1 MSDSGADTPE
11 STNRRRSTRASR
23 TPASPAVASPKR
35 ATRGR
40 KKITEVISEETSEVT
55 ETPTNQ
61 TDKPVESVSQD
72 PGEPKQTSS
81 STEIPPEIV
90 GDSDKIQIKDDL
102 DELSADNAKI
112 SPSKGTDSETLKQQD
127 KTPETLSDSFKPT
140 KDDHFEVIE
149 ESEIDEVRKETSV
162 IASEISGSDDIVSDT
177 EDVSMKGD
185 SINTNEEVQKFQ
197 AVETDNKVD
206 DLDLKDGDGQNNWK
220 KSTEVSEVETVK
232 EREEIKVVEHFE
244 NAEFEEMANEVAE
257 VAGIIEE
264 TADKFQEKTA
274 EIKEMSKEV
283 EQKVHEVEEK
293 VGEVAEMAEE
303 AKEMEVKAKNNADEV
318 EEKVDEVE
326 EKVDE
331 VEEKVDEVEEK
342 VDKVKEMADKT
353 EELADKTEE
362 TADKIGENA
371 AEVKKKAA
379 EVDEKIE
386 IEDILGS
393 KLTETGEMKPVKQ
406 TEDSTKQI
414 IDDDEIIELN
424 QPNDNDISGNN
435 KSSEYKIDEES
446 PKDTAEYNN
455 VELVGENFEVL
466 EIEAEKISSNKSQN
480 EPLSKKNEESSENID
495 EPKVFECFNI
505 SDDESSEEEEISQKK
520 NDETGEKENFSKN
533 AESTGSLTHEE
544 KEDADEEDDDDEITC
559 LDDEE
564 VNERKAPEK
573 ASNNTFEK
581 SAKNS
586 YEKSTEKSPEIPTET
601 FEEKSPKKSTVN
613 SEKSL
618 ENSIKDTSNKG
629 DPAEKNCANVSNEKD
644 DDDADSD
651 IEVLEDEDDLFD
663 SALAKLSSKN
673 EDLRE
678 KINKKKGNRCR
689 GTMNADR
696 ESRTKK
702 RSNANKSRS
711 SSIEIVLV
719 RSLSR

>member
-127 KTPETLSDSFKPT
+127 KTPETLSDSFKPI

-149 ESEIDEVRKETSV
+149 ESEIDEVKKETSV
-162 IASEISGSDDIVSDT
+162 IASEISGSDDLVSDT
-177 EDVSMKGD
+177 EDVNMKGD
-185 SINTNEEVQKFQ
+185 SINTNEALQKLQ
-197 AVETDNKVD
+197 AVETDHTVD

-220 KSTEVSEVETVK
+220 KSAEVSEVETVK

-244 NAEFEEMANEVAE
+244 NAEFEVMAKEVKE
-257 VAGIIEE
+257 VAGKIEE

-318 EEKVDEVE
+318 EEKVDEI
-326 EKVDE
+326 
-331 VEEKVDEVEEK
+331 
-342 VDKVKEMADKT
+342 KEMADEV

-386 IEDILGS
+386 NEDIQGS

-629 DPAEKNCANVSNEKD
+629 DPAEKNCANVSNDKD

>member
-127 KTPETLSDSFKPT
+127 KTPETLSDSFKPI

-185 SINTNEEVQKFQ
+185 SINTNEELQKLQ

-220 KSTEVSEVETVK
+220 KSAEVSEVETVK

-244 NAEFEEMANEVAE
+244 NAEFEEMANEVKE
-257 VAGIIEE
+257 VAGKIEE

-318 EEKVDEVE
+318 EEKVDEI
-326 EKVDE
+326 
-331 VEEKVDEVEEK
+331 
-342 VDKVKEMADKT
+342 KEMADEV

-386 IEDILGS
+386 NEDIQGS

-424 QPNDNDISGNN
+424 QPTDNDISGNN
-435 KSSEYKIDEES
+435 KSSEDKIDEES
-446 PKDTAEYNN
+446 PKDAAEDNN
-455 VELVGENFEVL
+455 VELVGENYEVL
-466 EIEAEKISSNKSQN
+466 EIEAEEISSNKSQN

-533 AESTGSLTHEE
+533 AESTGSLTHEG

-564 VNERKAPEK
+564 VNESKAPEK
-573 ASNNTFEK
+573 TSSNTSEK

-586 YEKSTEKSPEIPTET
+586 NEKSTEKSPEQN
-601 FEEKSPKKSTVN
+601 SPKKSTVN
-613 SEKSL
+613 SAEKSPDK
-618 ENSIKDTSNKG
+618 SIKDTSNKG
-629 DPAEKNCANVSNEKD
+629 DPAEKNCANFSKDKD